1 MKQHS
6 VQFKEGLRVTSDDSG
21 LLIEVTE
28 YHAKPLKLSWERFGS
43 SLNRLESDLLL
54 QGLHRKSRTA

>member
-28 YHAKPLKLSWERFGS
+28 YHAKPLKLSWEQVREFAQQAGVGPTPSGAS
-43 SLNRLESDLLL
+43 SKE
-54 QGLHRKSRTA
+54 

>member
-6 VQFKEGLRVTSDDSG
+6 VHFKEGIRLTSDDSG

-28 YHAKPLKLSWERFGS
+28 YHAKPLKLSWEQVREFADRAGVGATTS
-43 SLNRLESDLLL
+43 GAPSKDTRL
-54 QGLHRKSRTA
+54 